1 MKLFYIKRHINTNK
15 CLNKSLRITKIISCF
30 LVCSTLSVFAANNAS
45 AASKSDLSV
54 KATIGFSVNDKT
66 SNTLSVEQQQTIK
79 ISGVVVDSKGQS
91 VPGATVRIKGAN
103 TGTTTDA
110 NGKFSITVPS
120 EQARLQF
127 SFVGYVSQ
135 DVVVGKQRSL
145 NIILKDDLTT
155 LDEVVVVGFGTQKKV
170 NLTGSVSTVNA
181 KTLEARPVTNVGQA
195 LQGVVPGL
203 NITQSGQLGG
213 SLENRPSINIRGVTT
228 IGGATSGGPLILIDG
243 MEGDINAVNPD
254 DIENISVLKDAAASS
269 IYGSRAPFG
278 VILVTTKK
286 GKAGKTQVNYTSSL
300 RSSSPIGLPHL
311 MDSYTFAQFFND
323 ANKNSGNGDFFSPA
337 RMQRIKD
344 FQSGKITTSII
355 PNSGNPQ
362 YWADGYG
369 EGNDNVD
376 WFKAVYK
383 SSAPSQEHGLS
394 VNGGNENIT
403 YYLSGNYLNQEG
415 LMKLTSDNYERYTT
429 TAKINAKISEWAS
442 LSYTGRFTRE
452 DYVRPSALTNSLNS
466 DLARQGWPMLPLY
479 DPNGYLY
486 SAPSPALALRDGGRD
501 KRQDDWT
508 YQQLKLTLE
517 PIKGWKIFADLN
529 YKVEDYFRHWDT
541 EKTYNHDVNGVAYLY
556 GTSSSVHEEAS
567 RTNYFSPN
575 IYSEYAKSLGD
586 HNLKLMVGYQ
596 SELNKYRSLYG
607 ERQGVIVPSSPVL
620 DITSGTDNS
629 GKIVSPGVGGQY
641 KDWSTSGYFG
651 RLNYDY
657 KGRYM
662 VEANLRYDGTS
673 RFRSTKQW
681 KYFPS
686 ASLGWNVAQEEFWKP
701 IESIVNQFKLRAS
714 YGQLGNQN
722 TLDASGNPW
731 YYPTYVTMPFGTAN
745 SSWLVG
751 GIKTNTSSA
760 PGLISSSQKWETIST
775 YNFGTDMG
783 FLKNR
788 LTTTFD
794 YFIRY
799 TNDMIGPAPELPA
812 ILGTAVPTTNNTD
825 LKTYG
830 FELAITW
837 QDRLKNGLG
846 YSAKLMLSDSQT
858 KITNYPNPAGNLS
871 TYYSGEQYGEIW
883 GYTTIGIAKTQAEM
897 DKHLATL
904 ANGGQNA
911 LGSNWKAGD
920 LMFKD
925 LNGDGKIDGGSNT
938 TGNHGDLSVIGNS
951 TPRYSFALD
960 LSADWKG
967 FDIRAF
973 FQGILKRDYFQN
985 SYYFWGASGS
995 GIWWSTG
1002 LKEQTDYFRDD
1013 PTHPLGLNLDS
1024 YYPRPLFNG
1033 KNQQTQTRY
1042 IQNAAYIR
1050 LKNLQI
1056 GYTIP
1061 SNITKK
1067 IRVNKFRVYISGE
1080 NIWTKT
1086 KLSTIFDP
1094 ETIDG
1099 GWGGNVYPLSKVYSV
1114 GVSVNF

>member
-1 MKLFYIKRHINTNK
+1 MKLFYIKRHIYANK
-15 CLNKSLRITKIISCF
+15 CLNKSLQITKIISCF
-30 LVCSTLSVFAANNAS
+30 FVCASLSAFVANNAL
-45 AASKSDLSV
+45 AATR
-54 KATIGFSVNDKT
+54 ATSGLSVNDNK
-66 SNTLSVEQQQTIK
+66 NNVLPVNQQQTIK
-79 ISGVVVDSKGQS
+79 VSGVVLDSKGQS

-120 EQARLQF
+120 EQTRLQF

-145 NIILKDDLTT
+145 NITLKDDLTT
-155 LDEVVVVGFGTQKKV
+155 LEEVVVVGYGTQKKV

-213 SLENRPSINIRGVTT
+213 SLENRPSLNIRGVTT
-228 IGGATSGGPLILIDG
+228 IGGSSSGSPLILIDG
-243 MEGDINAVNPD
+243 MEGDINAVNPE
-254 DIENISVLKDAAASS
+254 DIDNISVLKDAAASS

-286 GKAGKTQVNYTSSL
+286 GKAGKTQVNYSASL
-300 RSSSPIGLPHL
+300 RSSSPMLLPKM
-311 MDSYTFAQFFND
+311 MDSYTFALFFND
-323 ANKNSGNGDFFSPA
+323 ANRNSGNGDFFKPE
-337 RMQRIKD
+337 RLQRIKD
-344 FQSGKITTSII
+344 FQDGKLGNKTITSNGT
-355 PNSGNPQ
+355 
-362 YWADGYG
+362 YWSDGYDQ
-369 EGNDNVD
+369 GNDNVD
-376 WFKAVYK
+376 WYKAIYK
-383 SSAPSQEHGLS
+383 SSAPSQEHALS
-394 VNGGNENIT
+394 VTGGNENIT
-403 YYLSGNYLNQEG
+403 YYLSGNYLNQDG
-415 LMKLTSDNYERYTT
+415 LMNFGGDSYQRYTT

-442 LSYTGRFTRE
+442 ISYTGRFTRE

-501 KRQDDWT
+501 RKQDDWT
-508 YQQLKLTLE
+508 YQQLNLTLE
-517 PIKGWKIFADLN
+517 PIKGWKIFADVN
-529 YKVEDYFRHWDT
+529 YKIEDYFRHWDT
-541 EKTYNHDVNGVAYLY
+541 EKTYNHDVNGVPYMY
-556 GTSSSVHEEAS
+556 GTSSSVHEEAN
-567 RTNYFSPN
+567 RTNYLSPN
-575 IYSEYAKSLGD
+575 IYTEYARSFGY
-586 HNLKLMVGYQ
+586 HNLKLMLGYQ
-596 SELNKYRSLYG
+596 SELNKYRSVSAD
-607 ERQGVIVPSSPVL
+607 RQGVIVPSSPVL

-629 GKIVSPGVGGQY
+629 GKVVAPGVGGQY
-641 KDWSTSGYFG
+641 TDWSTSGYFG

-673 RFRSTKQW
+673 RFRSSKQW

-686 ASLGWNVAQEEFWKP
+686 ASLGWNVAQEDFWKP

-722 TLDASGNPW
+722 TIDANGNPL

-783 FLKNR
+783 FMKNR
-788 LTTTFD
+788 LTATFD

-812 ILGTAVPTTNNTD
+812 ILGTAVPKTNNTD

-830 FELAITW
+830 FELAIAW

-858 KITNYPNPAGNLS
+858 KITNYPNPAGNLGDPNNI

-897 DKHLATL
+897 DAHLASL
-904 ANGGQNA
+904 SKGGQNA
-911 LGSNWKAGD
+911 LGNNWKAGD

-925 LNGDGKIDGGSNT
+925 LNGDGKIDNGSNT

-951 TPRYSFALD
+951 TPRYSFGLD
-960 LSADWKG
+960 LSADYKG
-967 FDIRAF
+967 FDFRAF
-973 FQGILKRDYFQN
+973 FQGVLKRDYFQN

-995 GIWWSTG
+995 GVWWSTG
-1002 LKEQTDYFRDD
+1002 LTAQKDYFRDD
-1013 PTHPLGLNLDS
+1013 PTSPLGLNLDS

-1033 KNQQTQTRY
+1033 KNQQVQTKY
-1042 IQNAAYIR
+1042 MQNAAYIR
-1050 LKNLQI
+1050 LKNLQL

-1061 SNITKK
+1061 ASITKK
-1067 IRVNKFRVYISGE
+1067 IRVEKFRIYISGE

-1086 KLSTIFDP
+1086 KLSSIFDP